1 MRRPLLLAVLLTGAL
16 VAVPMRASAQPSGE
30 QVAEKLFNDAI
41 ALVTAGRYAEACP
54 KLEESQRLDPALGT
68 QFNLADCYEHTGKK
82 GSARRLF
89 IEVADAAK
97 AAGKSER
104 EKTSRERAAALEP
117 VAPRLTIN
125 VPSSAAS
132 IKLEVVVDGAPFPQA
147 KWNRAQPFD
156 AGPHTVTTSAPG
168 KKPFEAKVALL
179 DGKGSEVTIPELE
192 NEPVAAPITTPDD
205 KGAAAGNGQRRS
217 ALIVGAVGVLG
228 LAVGAGAGIFSAVKN
243 GQAKDL
249 CPSYSS
255 CPDADGRSKWNA
267 ATDAGTVSTI
277 GFVAGGVI
285 LTAATILYFTA
296 PKSTTS
302 AATAGWWVTPGVGL
316 GSAGLVAGGSL

>member
-1 MRRPLLLAVLLTGAL
+1 MIRRPLLPVLLLAGAL
-16 VAVPMRASAQPSGE
+16 ASVPLRASAQPSGE

-41 ALVTAGRYAEACP
+41 ALVTAGRYGEACP
-54 KLEESQRLDPALGT
+54 KFEESQRLDPALGT

-104 EKTSRERAAALEP
+104 EKTSRERAAALES
-117 VAPRLTIN
+117 VAPRLTVN
-125 VPSSAAS
+125 VLPSAAS
-132 IKLEVVVDGAPFPQA
+132 IRLEVVVDGVPFPQT

-156 AGPHTVTTSAPG
+156 AGAHTVAATAPG
-168 KKPFEAKVALL
+168 KKPFEAKVALQ
-179 DGKGSEVTIPELE
+179 DGKGSDVVIPELE
-192 NEPVAAPITTPDD
+192 NEPVAASITPDD
-205 KGAAAGNGQRRS
+205 KAASAGNGQRRS
-217 ALIVGAVGVLG
+217 ALIVGAVGVVG
-228 LAVGAGAGIFSAVKN
+228 LAVGAGAGIFSVVKN

-249 CPSYSS
+249 CPNFNS

-285 LTAATILYFTA
+285 LTAAAILYFTA
-296 PKSTTS
+296 PTSTAPS
-302 AATAGWWVTPGVGL
+302 SRASGWWLTPSGP
-316 GSAGLVAGGSL
+316 STKPSTR